1 MFLEM
6 FIKSVAVTCGVY
18 AGLILSSF
26 VTAVIIKVFSRD

>member
-1 MFLEM
+1 MFLGM

-26 VTAVIIKVFSRD
+26 VTAIIIKIIGRD